1 MRLAVIGVGHL
12 GRHHARVLAG
22 IEGVTL
28 VAVADARIEQ
38 ARAVAEPL
46 GAEAVAD
53 YRDLLGRVDAVSVAV
68 PTFLHREVA
77 GAFLASGVHA
87 MVEKPLAS
95 SLAQAEELVDLAARS
110 GATLQV
116 GHIERFN
123 PVLSA
128 LESAR
133 IRPRYITAER
143 SGTYT
148 FRSTDI
154 GVVLDLMIHD
164 IDLILSLVPSPV
176 VSVEAL
182 GVSVF
187 GRNEDIANARIKFED
202 GCVADLTASR
212 ASYAA
217 SRKMR
222 VWGAEGYATI
232 DFGAK
237 QATIVRPGDKLRRG
251 EIDTSDLDLTQ
262 PSAVREHIFGK
273 VLRVDKIQAEGR
285 EPLALEL
292 EDFIRAI
299 RTGTPA
305 RVSGDDGLKAIR
317 VADAVLQSLR
327 DHAWEGHAESPRGPL
342 DLPEP
347 QPEPISGLPEPKL
360 FRYRS
365 TKLATPPEG
374 SRS

>member
-1 MRLAVIGVGHL
+1 MRVAVIGVGHL

-28 VAVADARIEQ
+28 AAVVDSRIEQ

-53 YRDLLGRVDAVSVAV
+53 YRELLDRVDAVSVAV

-77 GAFLASGVHA
+77 GAFLDRGIHA
-87 MVEKPLAS
+87 MVEKPLTS
-95 SLAQAEELVDLAARS
+95 SLAEAEELVAIAENR
-110 GATLQV
+110 GAILQV

-123 PVLSA
+123 PA
-128 LESAR
+128 LASLEESK
-133 IRPRYITAER
+133 IRPRYINAER
-143 SGTYT
+143 TGTYT

-164 IDLILSLVPSPV
+164 IDLILSLNPAAVS
-176 VSVEAL
+176 SVEAI

-187 GRNEDIANARIKFED
+187 GRHEDVANARIRFED
-202 GCVADLTASR
+202 GCIADLTASR

-222 VWGAEGYATI
+222 VWGAEGYASV

-237 QATIVRPGDKLRRG
+237 TTTVIKPSERLARG
-251 EIDTSDLDLTQ
+251 ELDVSGVDLTQ
-262 PSAVREHIFGK
+262 PSAVREHLFGT
-273 VLRVDKIQAEGR
+273 VLSVDKVQAEGR

-299 RTGTPA
+299 RTGAEPKVSA
-305 RVSGDDGLKAIR
+305 RDGLDAIR
-317 VADAVLQSLR
+317 VADAVLRSLR
-327 DHAWEGHAESPRGPL
+327 SHAWEGSAGGPHGPH
-342 DLPEP
+342 D
-347 QPEPISGLPEPKL
+347 LPEPKL
-360 FRYRS
+360 FRYKNAKQASGNEVPR
-365 TKLATPPEG
+365 G
-374 SRS
+374 